1 MQKIHHTDS
10 YCSAKMKKKILSC
23 VMLNWHHQRE
33 WQWMPTGY
41 CPPVQTQLVT
51 VGVLQFFDLNIK
63 NFKNTLE
70 LCACKQSIN
79 FEDFLFLNLKK
90 RECYF
95 FFLLIFCSFFSW
107 SFISS
112 STFFNTTKAATCE
125 KCWQLYCQVPSQNYS
140 TCPGESFQWK

>member
-1 MQKIHHTDS
+1 
-10 YCSAKMKKKILSC
+10 
-23 VMLNWHHQRE
+23 
-33 WQWMPTGY
+33 MPTGY

-79 FEDFLFLNLKK
+79 LEDFLFLNLKK

-95 FFLLIFCSFFSW
+95 FFLLMFCSFSVDHLSQAQLFLTQQKLQYVKNVENYTVR
-107 SFISS
+107 FLLKI
-112 STFFNTTKAATCE
+112 TTHAQGNLSNENRQCFTKRATSR
-125 KCWQLYCQVPSQNYS
+125 V
-140 TCPGESFQWK
+140 